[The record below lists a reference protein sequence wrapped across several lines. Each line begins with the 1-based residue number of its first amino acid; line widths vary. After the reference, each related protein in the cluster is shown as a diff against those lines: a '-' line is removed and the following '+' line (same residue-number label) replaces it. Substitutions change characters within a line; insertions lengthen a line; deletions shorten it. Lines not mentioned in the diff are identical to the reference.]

1 MIKGI
6 DVSSHNAGFNYASAK
21 AQGFEYCYIKATEGK
36 SYINPEMDAQYTM
49 AKKNGFKVGFYHY
62 CNDNSSA
69 EIQADFFNSVIK
81 KYDQDLMPCLDIETN
96 MSNPTDFTE
105 RFIQRLGGKD
115 RAIIYTGL
123 YYYRQ
128 YINTNGYKIWV
139 AAYGQSK
146 PSMRDNNMVGWQYTD
161 SGINGRTDLSEWYG
175 DILIK
180 KETPTDQR
188 TETDTISN
196 GIVTASVLN
205 VRDGAGMNYPVIGQ
219 LTKGTNVRIGA
230 QNVHFEE
237 KGAFTGEVSPKMLQ
251 DIGVE
256 YVIIGHSER
265 REYYNETDESVN
277 KKIKAAFSHNL
288 KPIVCVGETLSQ
300 REAGVTK
307 DFVTTQTRLALEG
320 LTEEQVKNTI
330 IAYEPIWAIGT
341 GKTASKEDANEVCSW
356 IREEIRSLYADIADE
371 IIIQY
376 GGSVKSSNAKELFS
390 MPDIDGG
397 LVGGASLDAEDF
409 SKIVNYTK

>member
-1 MIKGI
+1 MRKKVI
-6 DVSSHNAGFNYASAK
+6 AGNWKMNKSPL
-21 AQGFEYCYIKATEGK
+21 ETEEFMK
-36 SYINPEMDAQYTM
+36 SFPSLVKDTENEVILCVPYVDLFIAMKM
-49 AKKNGFKVGFYHY
+49 A
-62 CNDNSSA
+62 
-69 EIQADFFNSVIK
+69 
-81 KYDQDLMPCLDIETN
+81 
-96 MSNPTDFTE
+96 
-105 RFIQRLGGKD
+105 
-115 RAIIYTGL
+115 
-123 YYYRQ
+123 
-128 YINTNGYKIWV
+128 
-139 AAYGQSK
+139 
-146 PSMRDNNMVGWQYTD
+146 
-161 SGINGRTDLSEWYG
+161 
-175 DILIK
+175 
-180 KETPTDQR
+180 
-188 TETDTISN
+188 
-196 GIVTASVLN
+196 
-205 VRDGAGMNYPVIGQ
+205 
-219 LTKGTNVRIGA
+219 KGTNVKIGA

-320 LTEEQVKNTI
+320 LTEEQVKN
-330 IAYEPIWAIGT
+330 AYEPIWAIGT